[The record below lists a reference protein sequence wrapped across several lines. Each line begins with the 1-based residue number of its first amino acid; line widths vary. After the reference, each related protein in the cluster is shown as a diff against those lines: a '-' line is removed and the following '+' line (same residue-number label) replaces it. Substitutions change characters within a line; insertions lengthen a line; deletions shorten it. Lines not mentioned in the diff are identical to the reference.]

1 MESTSDRSRI
11 GLLLTLGLSVMLLG
25 LAFCWLLARGY
36 SAAKAYDSWIP
47 TPAKVVS
54 AWIETIPQPGSE
66 PPRYEFQVRYAY
78 NAGGAPQTGTRLK
91 EIPGNTRQRGKV
103 EKLEN
108 QFSVGNEDTCYVNPT
123 IPGMAILI
131 RPTKAPGYTLWFP
144 GLFVIGGAGMC
155 FSAIR
160 RKRLP

>member
-1 MESTSDRSRI
+1 M
-11 GLLLTLGLSVMLLG
+11 
-25 LAFCWLLARGY
+25 AFCWLLARGY

-78 NAGGAPQTGTRLK
+78 HAGGAPQTGTRLK

-108 QFSVGNEDTCYVNPT
+108 QFSVGNEVTC
-123 IPGMAILI
+123 
-131 RPTKAPGYTLWFP
+131 
-144 GLFVIGGAGMC
+144 
-155 FSAIR
+155 
-160 RKRLP
+160 